1 MQSNDDSFSQEDAI
15 SREELAIEY
24 LDQLPYEPYP
34 FQEQAILK
42 WFESDQGVLVCA
54 PTGMGKTLIAE
65 AGLYEALKTG
75 KRAYYTTPLI
85 ALTEQ
90 KYAELQRTVERWGFD
105 RSDVGL
111 ITGNRRENVD
121 AKILVVV
128 AEILFNRLLSSD
140 AFERFSGKDAPI
152 DASNPPVGAAD
163 ATTEEKPVITAASL
177 NAKRSVAISWQ
188 ELERDKNKPAFQDDK
203 EPPKPVLPVVP
214 VNPEDFDEDENI
226 GISNAYFS
234 FDDVSVVV
242 MDEFHQFAD
251 PERGV
256 VWEFTLGLLPPH
268 VRTLLISATV
278 GNATEFASWLRA
290 TANRRLDIVQT
301 NERKVPLVY
310 EWVGDRLLTEQLEA
324 MCVGTEEERLIP
336 ALVFC
341 FNRDECWS
349 IAETLKG
356 KNVVDAERQ
365 RLVSEE
371 LKQYD
376 MSQGAGP
383 KLRTFLVRR
392 IGVHHA
398 GILPKYRRIVEA
410 LFQKKL
416 LSFCVCTE
424 TLAAGINLPARSVVL
439 PTLLKGPS
447 GDKRLVES
455 SAAHQM
461 FGRAGRPQYDS
472 QGYVFAL
479 AHEDDVKIARA
490 MEKYNSIPEDV
501 KDPKMR
507 EEKKKLKKKLP
518 KRRTNEQYW
527 SEAQFNCLING
538 APGKLT
544 SRGPTP
550 WRLLAH
556 MIEANSDVKPIRTL
570 VGRRLMGQK
579 RLEAAQRSLDQM
591 FLTLWRG
598 GFIRLAPNPAS
609 YGIPPTAEATAALLA
624 RRRELKEK
632 ARRSQPF
639 GAGLFDDSIL
649 NDVSPDEQYDPAVYE
664 REKARIDEPTPAP
677 EWKLPEGMEVPEGFD
692 FFGGGDLFDLEAF
705 ENNSEIPDEPKE
717 EKDEHEPVE
726 RPALTFGGSS
736 DAPDEPEQEEKKFDV
751 NALREEIRDQLA
763 ASYKAAR
770 AYPTPKL
777 KTLTSLRGVNP
788 IYGAFLLE
796 QLGLADRRERI
807 QAFESL
813 LETPATVARHL
824 RVPGFKELP
833 PGALAEAR
841 LDKQLLQLGLAS
853 LNELVP
859 RTEEEQRQYWERRRS
874 GVFYEEPEVYLICFA
889 EKLRRLFN
897 YQYPGVSTHITP
909 VWAAGEIVDDFKG
922 DFNKYI
928 LSKNLQKQEGV
939 VFRHLLRLILLLEEF
954 VPLEPKDCSPLQW
967 RAELEDLIERLIATC
982 RAVDAS
988 SVEETLVYSKK
999 PDLLE
1004 QI

>member
-1 MQSNDDSFSQEDAI
+1 MQSNDDFSQEGAI
-15 SREELAIEY
+15 SRDELALEY

-34 FQEQAILK
+34 FQEAAILK

-65 AGLYEALKTG
+65 AGLFEALKTG

-90 KYAELQRTVERWGFD
+90 KYVELQHAAERWGFD
-105 RSDVGL
+105 RSNVGL

-121 AKILVVV
+121 ATILVVV

-140 AFERFSGKDAPI
+140 AFERFSGKNAASKNAPGAN
-152 DASNPPVGAAD
+152 DSSAAS
-163 ATTEEKPVITAASL
+163 EEKPVITAASL
-177 NAKRSVAISWQ
+177 NAKRSVTISWE
-188 ELERDKNKPAFQDDK
+188 ELEKDNNKSGFQEDK

-214 VNPEDFDEDENI
+214 VNPEDYEEDENV
-226 GISNAYFS
+226 GVSNAYFS

-256 VWEFTLGLLPPH
+256 VWEFTLGLLPRH

-290 TANRRLDIVQT
+290 TADRRLDIIQT

-324 MCVGTEEERLIP
+324 MCVGSEDERLIP

-356 KNVVDAERQ
+356 KNVVDSERQ
-365 RLVSEE
+365 QLISEE

-383 KLRTFLVRR
+383 KLRAFLVRGV
-392 IGVHHA
+392 GVHHA
-398 GILPKYRRIVEA
+398 GVLPKYRRIVEA

-447 GDKRLVES
+447 GNKRLVES
-455 SAAHQM
+455 SAAHQI

-518 KRRTNEQYW
+518 KRRTTEQYW
-527 SEAQFNCLING
+527 SENQFTSLING
-538 APGKLT
+538 KPGVLT
-544 SRGPTP
+544 SRGPLP

-556 MIEANSDVKPIRTL
+556 MIEANSDVRPIRTL

-579 RLEAAQRSLDQM
+579 RLEAMQKSLDHAL
-591 FLTLWRG
+591 LTLWRG
-598 GFIRLAPNPAS
+598 GFIRLAPNPTS
-609 YGIPPTAEATAALLA
+609 YGIPATAEATAALLA

-639 GAGLFDDSIL
+639 GAGLFDESIL
-649 NDVSPDEQYDPAVYE
+649 NDVPSDERYDPNFYE
-664 REKARIDEPTPAP
+664 REKAKIDEPAPAP
-677 EWKLPEGMEVPEGFD
+677 EWKLPEGMEIPEGFD
-692 FFGGGDLFDLEAF
+692 FFGGDDLFDLDLSSDKSLGE
-705 ENNSEIPDEPKE
+705 ERELETPREEP
-717 EKDEHEPVE
+717 EPAE
-726 RPALTFGGSS
+726 RPTLTFGGF
-736 DAPDEPEQEEKKFDV
+736 AETPKTPKQEEKKFNVDE
-751 NALREEIRDQLA
+751 LREEIREQLA
-763 ASYKAAR
+763 ASYKAER

-796 QLGLADRRERI
+796 QLGLADRKERI

-813 LETPATVARHL
+813 LETPTTVARYL
-824 RVPGFKELP
+824 RVPGYRELP
-833 PGALAEAR
+833 PGALANAR
-841 LDKQLLQLGLAS
+841 LDQQLLQLGLAS
-853 LNELVP
+853 IKELVP
-859 RTEEEQRQYWERRRS
+859 RTEEEQEQYWERRRS
-874 GVFYEEPEVYLICFA
+874 GALYEEPEFYLISFA
-889 EKLRRLFN
+889 EKLRRLFE
-897 YQYPGVSTHITP
+897 YQYPGVMTRVTP
-909 VWAAGEIVDDFKG
+909 VWAAGEIIDDFKG

-928 LSKNLQKQEGV
+928 LSKNLQRQEGV

-954 VPLEPKDCSPLQW
+954 VPLEPKECSAPMW

-982 RAVDAS
+982 RKVDAS

-999 PDLLE
+999 SDLLE
-1004 QI
+1004 KT